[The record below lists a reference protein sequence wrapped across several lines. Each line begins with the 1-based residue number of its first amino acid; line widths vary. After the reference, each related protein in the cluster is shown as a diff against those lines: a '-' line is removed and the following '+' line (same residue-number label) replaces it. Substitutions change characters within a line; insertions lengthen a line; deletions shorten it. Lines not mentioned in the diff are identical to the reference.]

1 MRDQRLWTWH
11 LIAGVTILVFLGL
24 HMGVMH
30 LNTMLGLFSAVPDK
44 APIDWGNVIARSQSA
59 FFAVTYVVLLGAAL
73 FHGLY
78 GLRTRARYG
87 TAEGDQRGAPA
98 PWRLPLRVRR
108 VGGVGGAD
116 HSRVQCPLPIGSE
129 EYDGDQHRF

>member
-78 GLRTRARYG
+78 GLRNILFELGPGTGLRKAISAVLLLLGVCLFGYGAWAAWAVRTIPAFSARY
-87 TAEGDQRGAPA
+87 
-98 PWRLPLRVRR
+98 L
-108 VGGVGGAD
+108 
-116 HSRVQCPLPIGSE
+116 
-129 EYDGDQHRF
+129 